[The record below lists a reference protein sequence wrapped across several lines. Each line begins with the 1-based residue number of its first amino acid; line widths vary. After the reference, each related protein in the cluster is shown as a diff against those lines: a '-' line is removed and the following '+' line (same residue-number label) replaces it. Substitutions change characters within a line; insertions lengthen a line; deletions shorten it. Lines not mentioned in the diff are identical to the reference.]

1 MKVNFILSNGTFFFL
16 FSTHIDF
23 WKHFTSKD
31 NKIQY
36 KKKKNQ
42 QFVRYFTLKGKILDI
57 KIWNISRIIDLVD
70 IASSCS
76 VRQNVSK
83 NRRIKE
89 NGRSSARN
97 KGVFVQFRIKQ
108 NSYSSSDPYISYR
121 ELTLSNVPR
130 NKTSGYSVYEI
141 NKSWDI
147 KYRKRFRIF
156 RGKFKYFFPKVIF
169 FNDAIAVLIPQP
181 NWPLSWVWTHIFIQF
196 LIFDDRRTS
205 WTRHVI

>member
-1 MKVNFILSNGTFFFL
+1 M
-16 FSTHIDF
+16 
-23 WKHFTSKD
+23 
-31 NKIQY
+31 
-36 KKKKNQ
+36 
-42 QFVRYFTLKGKILDI
+42 RYFKLKGKILDI

-89 NGRSSARN
+89 NGRSCARN

-108 NSYSSSDPYISYR
+108 NSYSSGDRYISYR

-130 NKTSGYSVYEI
+130 NKTSGYSVYKI

-156 RGKFKYFFPKVIF
+156 RGKFKYLFQKVIF
-169 FNDAIAVLIPQP
+169 FNDVIAVLIPQL
-181 NWPLSWVWTHIFIQF
+181 NWPLSWVWTPYIYPISHLRRQMDVLNAARHLTNHFLPWTVKTIFLQPLSNNSF
-196 LIFDDRRTS
+196 SAYKCVLL
-205 WTRHVI
+205 HLLLYL

>member
-1 MKVNFILSNGTFFFL
+1 MISKGTWFDVISFFYRRIYKSRMKVNFILLNETFFSFFL
-16 FSTHIDF
+16 HISIF
-23 WKHFTSKD
+23 G
-31 NKIQY
+31 NILRQKIIRY
-36 KKKKNQ
+36 DIKKNQ

-76 VRQNVSK
+76 VRRKVSK

-108 NSYSSSDPYISYR
+108 NSYSSSDRYISYR

-130 NKTSGYSVYEI
+130 NKTSGYSIKSI
-141 NKSWDI
+141 NRETSNT
-147 KYRKRFRIF
+147 
-156 RGKFKYFFPKVIF
+156 GNVLEFFEENLNIF
-169 FNDAIAVLIPQP
+169 FE
-181 NWPLSWVWTHIFIQF
+181 
-196 LIFDDRRTS
+196 R
-205 WTRHVI
+205 